1 MVEYMHIAD
10 IFALWVIRNGK
21 GLTQRQL
28 NIRIS
33 ERITNYI
40 KNSRLAQVTHNKV
53 YRDIAHN
60 SRSKRQAHERSST

>member
-1 MVEYMHIAD
+1 MHNAD

-21 GLTQRQL
+21 GLTQRQV

-40 KNSRLAQVTHNKV
+40 KNSRLAQVTQSKV
-53 YRDIAHN
+53 YRDIAHS
-60 SRSKRQAHERSST
+60 SRSKRQAQKSSST